1 MHGLRILGLVR
12 PLGVVDVG
20 GCCRE
25 EFEVVAF
32 RVHGGWVVRGW
43 ELVEAVETREGNRL
57 VLSNFVLWDYIGSL
71 VARPRK
77 QKLQDSC

>member
-1 MHGLRILGLVR
+1 MHGLSILGLVQ
-12 PLGVVDVG
+12 PLGVAVVTRR
-20 GCCRE
+20 CRE

-43 ELVEAVETREGNRL
+43 ELVEAVDIREGNRR
-57 VLSNFVLWDYIGSL
+57 VLSKFVLWDYIGSL

-77 QKLQDSC
+77 QKLQDWG